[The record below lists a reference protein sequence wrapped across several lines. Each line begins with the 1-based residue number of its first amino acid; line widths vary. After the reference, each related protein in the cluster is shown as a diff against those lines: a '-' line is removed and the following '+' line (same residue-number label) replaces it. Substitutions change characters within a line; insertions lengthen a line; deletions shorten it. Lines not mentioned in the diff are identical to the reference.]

1 MYRVELKPR
10 AQKFIEQQQ
19 KKVQRQLLERIAQL
33 AENPYPSGCKKL
45 HDAESLYRVRSGDYR
60 IIYQVRDKELLVL
73 VVKVGDRKDV
83 YRLLN

>member
-10 AQKFIEQQQ
+10 AQKFIEKQQR
-19 KKVQRQLLERIAQL
+19 KVQRQLLERIAEL
-33 AENPYPSGCKKL
+33 AEDPYRGSKKL

-73 VVKVGDRKDV
+73 VVKVGDRKDI